1 MVYFVLK
8 LVIENKLNLDN
19 IITEYLQNNEL
30 HTDLI
35 RDKRCNNITVRMLLT
50 HTSGLSNNKTVFLD
64 SRFHRKGY
72 KLLFNPGEKYSY
84 SSQG

>member
-30 HTDLI
+30 HKDLI
-35 RDKRCNNITVRMLLT
+35 KDGRHMDQAIKNSLDYFREQLNSQEQIVRNFDEYL
-50 HTSGLSNNKTVFLD
+50 
-64 SRFHRKGY
+64 
-72 KLLFNPGEKYSY
+72 
-84 SSQG
+84 